1 LTFAKIGTIFRAV
14 NKFFGQNTAAAAMAA
29 SPAAARAIMGLSRE
43 TEI

>member
-1 LTFAKIGTIFRAV
+1 MNI
-14 NKFFGQNTAAAAMAA
+14 FGQNTIAATAIAA